1 MQLSE
6 IIKQYVS
13 YLWPL
18 TTRYDSDLYGGI
30 LEVNYV
36 NGRKM
41 LDSDYANHSFGLTQD
56 LYEYALT
63 HIPVYENDRV
73 LMLGLG
79 AGSFLELIEKKHGF
93 RGEMTAVETDSVVI
107 EIGKKHFGLDKRPN
121 LEIIHADALQF
132 IYDHYTKYDLVLVD
146 ILIDHLVPLEC
157 YMLPFWSQLSR
168 LVVPGGRVIFNAG
181 VDPFKDVR
189 IESFRVRLKPFIT
202 FDYHYRAA
210 GYHSLLTGYA
220 GVPGVSRYFY

>member
-1 MQLSE
+1 MNVTNP
-6 IIKQYVS
+6 IKQYLS
-13 YLWPL
+13 YLWPI
-18 TTRYDSDLYGGI
+18 TSRYDSDHYGY
-30 LEVNYV
+30 LEVSYV

-41 LDSDYANHSFGLTQD
+41 LDSNYSNHSFGLTQE
-56 LYEYALT
+56 LYEFALSR
-63 HIPVYENDRV
+63 IPVYENDRI

-79 AGSFLELIEKKHGF
+79 AAGFLELIEQKHGYS
-93 RGEMTAVETDSVVI
+93 GKLTAVEIDSSVI
-107 EIGKKHFGLDKRPN
+107 EIGKEHFGLDSKPN
-121 LEIIHADALQF
+121 LKIIHDDALQF
-132 IYDHYTKYDLVLVD
+132 VQGHHDKYDLVLVD

-157 YMLPFWSQLSR
+157 YMLPFWSQVSR

-189 IESFRVRLKPFIT
+189 IESFRVRLKPFIN

-220 GVPGVSRYFY
+220 GVPGKSRYYY